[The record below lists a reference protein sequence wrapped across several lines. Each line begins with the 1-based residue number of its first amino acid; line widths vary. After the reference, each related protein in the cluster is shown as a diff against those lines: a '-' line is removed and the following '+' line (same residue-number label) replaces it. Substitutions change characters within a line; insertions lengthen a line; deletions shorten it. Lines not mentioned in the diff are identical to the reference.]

1 MFKHG
6 FLKHKNY
13 FLASW
18 ILQRVCKF
26 QRVLA
31 NIPKIQKKFFENSSL
46 FTDKE
51 IPKG

>member
-18 ILQRVCKF
+18 ILQHVCKF
-26 QRVLA
+26 QMVLA
-31 NIPKIQKKFFENSSL
+31 NIPKIQKKILGIRLYSL
-46 FTDKE
+46 LMF
-51 IPKG
+51 G